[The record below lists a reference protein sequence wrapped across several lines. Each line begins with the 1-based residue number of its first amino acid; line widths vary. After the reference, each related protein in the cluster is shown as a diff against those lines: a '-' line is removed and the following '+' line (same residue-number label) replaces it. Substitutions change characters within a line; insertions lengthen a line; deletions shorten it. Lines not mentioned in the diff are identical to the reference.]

1 MEKLKQTL
9 SQINWN
15 FTDYNSI
22 KYPLDINSIPW
33 YPATF
38 PAPIPKFL
46 IALLTNEGDTVLDP
60 FGGKGTTSVEAL
72 KQNRAFYYN
81 DLNPFA
87 VDITKLIVNSLRYCN
102 LNVSLLEGLKIDVI
116 KLEKLKSHTY
126 LEDIIITK
134 DTKANDLLK
143 FYTENM
149 EERLVQNHI
158 SEEAIWWYHVD
169 TLTEL
174 LNIFEMV
181 RLKEDSENDIFN
193 IEKLAFVTIL
203 KDVSSQRGHFTYV
216 TDNCRPKKLHYYD
229 AISAYV
235 LMLERIKLSIEDFLK
250 QNRLINDSDKLIQQI
265 NRSIIHRGDAR
276 KLEWIDDSSI
286 DLVITSPPYLC
297 AQDYIRTMRL
307 YNFFSPDSNFNKL
320 SSDEIGARSKR
331 RGIPD
336 KVINEFYGDM
346 QMVFEEIY
354 RVLRTGKFF
363 CLIIGQGKGKITQ
376 GYDTITDL
384 ISRVS
389 NCGFNVYFQTKRNIS
404 YKSVRIGGVDTE
416 DIVIFQKQ

>member
-216 TDNCRPKKLHYYD
+216 TDNCRPK
-229 AISAYV
+229 
-235 LMLERIKLSIEDFLK
+235 
-250 QNRLINDSDKLIQQI
+250 N
-265 NRSIIHRGDAR
+265 SIIMM
-276 KLEWIDDSSI
+276 L
-286 DLVITSPPYLC
+286 YLH
-297 AQDYIRTMRL
+297 M
-307 YNFFSPDSNFNKL
+307 F
-320 SSDEIGARSKR
+320 
-331 RGIPD
+331 
-336 KVINEFYGDM
+336 
-346 QMVFEEIY
+346 
-354 RVLRTGKFF
+354 
-363 CLIIGQGKGKITQ
+363 
-376 GYDTITDL
+376 
-384 ISRVS
+384 
-389 NCGFNVYFQTKRNIS
+389 
-404 YKSVRIGGVDTE
+404 
-416 DIVIFQKQ
+416 